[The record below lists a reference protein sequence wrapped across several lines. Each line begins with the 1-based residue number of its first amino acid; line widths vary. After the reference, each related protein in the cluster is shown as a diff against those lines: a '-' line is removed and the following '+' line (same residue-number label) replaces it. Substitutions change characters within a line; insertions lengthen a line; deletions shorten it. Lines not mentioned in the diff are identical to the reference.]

1 MCRFMVGYKLDA
13 KDNRTCHASGD
24 PSRMYRVPNRFFF
37 FFLEIFTE
45 VAGKRLLTGYWLRT
59 IKHIFLFEAIY
70 LYNS

>member
-1 MCRFMVGYKLDA
+1 
-13 KDNRTCHASGD
+13 
-24 PSRMYRVPNRFFF
+24 MYRVPNRFFF